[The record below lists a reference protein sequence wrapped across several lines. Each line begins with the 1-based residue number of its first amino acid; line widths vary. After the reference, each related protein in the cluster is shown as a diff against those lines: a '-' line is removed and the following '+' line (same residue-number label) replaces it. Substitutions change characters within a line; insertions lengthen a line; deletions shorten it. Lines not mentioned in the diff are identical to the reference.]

1 MNELPSLI
9 ILKNSIISGKVPKE
23 SDLEIGE
30 LALSLYKG
38 EESIWAKNSEGE
50 IKNLRIPEPDLAW
63 ENLLVKFNTLEEFNN
78 SLSSG
83 LVNSK
88 SIVFIEK
95 EKMIWTDGVFYSTSY
110 TLDEIQKIIED
121 SYIEVPQ
128 EIFNSSDSQEISD
141 LIGGVPGFN
150 SIIEKLKKGPTLTTI
165 KTESTY
171 IPVSIIEPE
180 INSLLFEWIYKGEYR
195 AITVTLDTEEGIFNT
210 SNRSSIAFKDIL
222 NKQDT
227 LISGENI
234 KTINGVSLLGPGNI
248 SIEGGGS
255 GGKSYIGKESET
267 TITNVDNEINVISV
281 NVKEDAIYKLISE
294 STVDS
299 LFDEIFINQPQK

>member
-50 IKNLRIPEPDLAW
+50 IKNLRIPEPELAW
-63 ENLLVKFNTLEEFNN
+63 ENLLVKFNTLEEFNS

-83 LVNSK
+83 SINSK

-110 TLDEIQKIIED
+110 TIDEIQKIIED
-121 SYIEVPQ
+121 SYIEVSQ
-128 EIFNSSDSQEISD
+128 DIFNSSDSQEISD
-141 LIGGVPGFN
+141 LIGGIPGFN

-165 KTESTY
+165 KTENSS
-171 IPVSIIEPE
+171 IPVSITEPT
-180 INSLLFEWIYKGEYR
+180 INSLLFEWLYSGEYR
-195 AITVTLDTEEGIFNT
+195 SITVTLDTEEGIFNT
-210 SNRSSIAFKDIL
+210 SNKSSIALKDIL
-222 NKQDT
+222 NKQDI
-227 LISGENI
+227 LVSGENI
-234 KTINGVSLLGPGNI
+234 KTINEISILGPGNI
-248 SIEGGGS
+248 SIEEKIYT
-255 GGKSYIGKESET
+255 GKDSET
-267 TITNVDNEINVISV
+267 TITNVDNEANTISV
-281 NVKEDAIYKLISE
+281 DIKEDAIYKLIPE

-299 LFDEIFINQPQK
+299 LFDEVFINQPQK